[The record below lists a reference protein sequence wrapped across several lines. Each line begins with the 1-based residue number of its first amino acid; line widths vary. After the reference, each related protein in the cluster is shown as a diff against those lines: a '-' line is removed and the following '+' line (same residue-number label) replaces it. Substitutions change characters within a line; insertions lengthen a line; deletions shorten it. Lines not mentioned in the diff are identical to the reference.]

1 MLAAALVVVQA
12 RGMHLVVLG
21 GTGFLSGAVV
31 DAALARGH
39 TVTAV
44 TRGRRLLRATADD
57 GALRHVTADRD
68 DAAALR
74 AVLDPVLAAHRV
86 DAVVDCCGYTVAG
99 ARAAAEVLADVPRYV
114 YVSSIS
120 AYRDWPPGP
129 VPDEGAPTFGPDA
142 DLDDYG
148 PMKAES
154 ERVLGET
161 FGDAL
166 LAARAGLIVGPEDR
180 TRRLTWWLD
189 RVAREERVVVP
200 ADGLDQPV
208 AVVDVR
214 DLGGWL
220 VDAAA
225 ADWAG
230 AVNATGDAGMTTYGG
245 LVEACRSAV
254 AADGGRAAELV
265 AVPEADLLAAGV
277 QVWRDLPLWLPSD
290 VAPTAWQ
297 VGTARAR
304 RLGLPSRP
312 VEETVLDTWRWLQRA
327 DLDHEPPPDAVRAAT
342 YDR

>member
-1 MLAAALVVVQA
+1 
-12 RGMHLVVLG
+12 MHLVVLG

-31 DAALARGH
+31 DAALDRGH

-44 TRGRRLLRATADD
+44 TRGTRRMLATADD
-57 GALRHVTADRD
+57 GALRHVVGDRD
-68 DAAALR
+68 DVGSLREAL
-74 AVLDPVLAAHRV
+74 APVLARRV

-129 VPDEGAPTFGPDA
+129 VPDEGAPTFGAGA
-142 DLDDYG
+142 DLDEYG

-154 ERVLGET
+154 ERVLAAT
-161 FGDAL
+161 FGDAA
-166 LAARAGLIVGPEDR
+166 LAVRAGLIVGPGDR
-180 TRRLTWWLD
+180 TKRLTWWLD
-189 RVAREERVVVP
+189 RIAHEERVVVP
-200 ADGLDQPV
+200 AEGLDQPV
-208 AVVDVR
+208 AVVDAR

-225 ADWAG
+225 ADWSG
-230 AVNATGDAGMTTYGG
+230 AVNATGDAGMTTFGG
-245 LVEACRSAV
+245 LVEACRAAV

-265 AVPEADLLAAGV
+265 VVPEADLLAAGA
-277 QVWRDLPLWLPSD
+277 QPWRDLPLWMPSD

-297 VGTARAR
+297 VGTSRAR

-312 VEETVLDTWRWLQRA
+312 VEETVLDTWRWLRDA
-327 DLDHEPPPDAVRAAT
+327 GLEHPGLPDAVRAERFGT
-342 YDR
+342 S